1 AGRELQRPLQV
12 RLGLRRWRCRRG
24 PGLCG
29 GAWHPPVRG
38 CFRGRRGCAAG
49 LRRLW
54 FASPHRDRTGRQG
67 FQELRGRPAQGSR
80 VALFYWRGRGETGA
94 KEEPRLGRVQAAG
107 EGRPHPQ
114 GEPAA
119 MGDVP

>member
-1 AGRELQRPLQV
+1 PLCSMAGGAGRELRRPLQV

-67 FQELRGRPAQGSR
+67 WAHGS
-80 VALFYWRGRGETGA
+80 
-94 KEEPRLGRVQAAG
+94 
-107 EGRPHPQ
+107 HPCFL
-114 GEPAA
+114 
-119 MGDVP
+119 